1 MMCKAE
7 INIPLSPT
15 EIVDLQAALKST
27 QDMYKD
33 ALKSRRLSADMR
45 KAFADQLATLFKLT
59 HKIGSYEAAAEA
71 LRAVG

>member
-1 MMCKAE
+1 MTCHAE

-15 EIVDLQAALKST
+15 EIVDLKAALQST

-33 ALKSRRLSADMR
+33 ALKTRDLSHAMR
-45 KAFADQLATLFKLT
+45 KALADQLGTLFRLS
-59 HKIGSYEAAAEA
+59 HKIGSYEAAGEA